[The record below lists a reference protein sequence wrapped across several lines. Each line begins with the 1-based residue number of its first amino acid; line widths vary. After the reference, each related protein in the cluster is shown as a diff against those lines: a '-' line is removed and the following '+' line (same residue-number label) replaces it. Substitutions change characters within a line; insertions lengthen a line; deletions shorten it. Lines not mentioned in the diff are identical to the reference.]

1 MKLLIINFINT
12 IMRNV
17 GFNYT
22 IEKINV
28 NDSHLFFIYYFNVL
42 IIIKMN
48 L

>member
-17 GFNYT
+17 DFNYT
-22 IEKINV
+22 IEKINE

>member
-17 GFNYT
+17 DFNYT
-22 IEKINV
+22 IEKINE
-28 NDSHLFFIYYFNVL
+28 NHSHLFFIYYFNVL
-42 IIIKMN
+42 IKMN